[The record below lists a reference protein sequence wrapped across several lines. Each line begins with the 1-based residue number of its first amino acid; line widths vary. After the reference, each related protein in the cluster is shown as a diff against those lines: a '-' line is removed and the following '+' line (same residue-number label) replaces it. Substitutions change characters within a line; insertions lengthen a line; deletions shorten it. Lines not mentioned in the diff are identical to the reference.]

1 MDNSNVLL
9 TFTGDIWANIIELL
23 FSIVVFV
30 SFPCMLYPIRK
41 SVMTFMHCNDLD
53 LDKKGDYAIYNI
65 IGFCVT
71 VICLIVA
78 TCLTSLD

>member
-1 MDNSNVLL
+1 
-9 TFTGDIWANIIELL
+9 
-23 FSIVVFV
+23 
-30 SFPCMLYPIRK
+30 MLYPIRR
-41 SVMTFMHCNDLD
+41 SVMTFMKCNDLD
-53 LDKKGDYAIYNI
+53 LNNKGDYAIYNI